1 MEKNNRLDPIEVKE
15 QEMQE
20 WCSLFH
26 RDIIDH
32 VTSYGFSKNE
42 IQESLNV
49 SSHTL
54 TPHNSSLMKLPTI
67 QLLLKLYLKVRHM
80 KFNFHTLWKVL
91 SLAIHKRQ
99 RVSVRIIPEDE
110 EPRPEEIV
118 ILERKPG
125 KMPYKRG

>member
-1 MEKNNRLDPIEVKE
+1 MGKTKRLEPIESEDNEVKE
-15 QEMQE
+15 
-20 WCSLFH
+20 WCHLFH
-26 RDIIDH
+26 HDIIDH

-54 TPHNSSLMKLPTI
+54 TPHNSSLMNLHTI
-67 QLLLKLYLKVRHM
+67 QLLLKLFLTVKHM
-80 KFNFHTLWKVL
+80 KFNFQTLWKVL
-91 SLAIHKRQ
+91 SSAIHNRQ
-99 RVSVRIIPEDE
+99 RISVRIIPEDE
-110 EPRPEEIV
+110 EPQPGEIV

>member
-1 MEKNNRLDPIEVKE
+1 MEKNNRLAPIEGKE

-20 WCSLFH
+20 WCNLFH

-54 TPHNSSLMKLPTI
+54 TPHSSSLMKLHTI
-67 QLLLKLYLKVRHM
+67 QLLLKLYLTVRHM
-80 KFNFHTLWKVL
+80 KFYFHTLWKVL
-91 SLAIHKRQ
+91 SSAIHNRQ

-110 EPRPEEIV
+110 EPRPGETV

-125 KMPYKRG
+125 KMPYK

>member
-15 QEMQE
+15 QEMKE

-26 RDIIDH
+26 HDVIDH

-54 TPHNSSLMKLPTI
+54 TPHNSSLMKLSTI
-67 QLLLKLYLKVRHM
+67 LLLLKLFLTVRHM
-80 KFNFHTLWKVL
+80 EFDIPTLWKVL

-99 RVSVRIIPEDE
+99 RISVRIIPEDE
-110 EPRPEEIV
+110 EPDPEEIV

-125 KMPYKRG
+125 KMPYK